1 VKVFCFTIAVTVVLS
16 GCSSATKT
24 YPSTG
29 SLVPN
34 ASFQLTP
41 NLNVALE
48 KIVYWGAY
56 AGVAYLVLDPLA
68 PNWQIEEAKL
78 SATQYHLALHMK
90 RYYAGGAGE
99 ARVVFNKRA
108 NDLVRS
114 LGAESYRIVEYS
126 EGMESSLLGSRRVGE
141 GVVELVALKPV
152 EPVAIA
158 EKIGTTP
165 PPSAERGEAP

>member
-1 VKVFCFTIAVTVVLS
+1 VKVVCVAIAVSVVLS
-16 GCSSATKT
+16 GCSSATKI

-34 ASFQLTP
+34 TSFQLTP

-68 PNWQIEEAKL
+68 PNWQIEEARF

-99 ARVVFNKRA
+99 ARVVFNRRA
-108 NDLVRS
+108 KDLVRS
-114 LGAESYRIVEYS
+114 LGAESYRILEYS

-141 GVVELVALKPV
+141 GVLELVALKPPEQ
-152 EPVAIA
+152 EPAAAKVD
-158 EKIGTTP
+158 TTP
-165 PPSAERGEAP
+165 RPSAERGEAP